1 MKPTS
6 RIQTRTD
13 PSFALLTD
21 ITPILIIYSM
31 LSVNIFTATEARAQL
46 SKLLDLVATG
56 EEVIIIHKETG
67 QKFIIT
73 PFKGKSSSKRKRKHI
88 G

>member
-1 MKPTS
+1 
-6 RIQTRTD
+6 
-13 PSFALLTD
+13 
-21 ITPILIIYSM
+21 M

-56 EEVIIIHKETG
+56 EEVIIFHKESG

-73 PFKGKSSSKRKRKHI
+73 LFKSKLSPKRNRKHI